1 MISQSNLARRIAR
14 LEDKSLPAGRA
25 FIYSARDG
33 DIDQKR
39 SATIGQRCCSEFKYI
54 ASRGDVFIVI
64 REEITVSDGLRDP
77 NFAHD
82 FTLKINGVFY
92 NEGWPPGL

>member
-14 LEDKSLPAGRA
+14 LEDKSLPRGRA

-33 DIDQKR
+33 DIDKER
-39 SATIGQRCCSEFKYI
+39 SAIIEQRCCSEFKNNGN
-54 ASRGDVFIVI
+54 RRDVFIVI
-64 REEITVSDGLRDP
+64 REEITVPDELRDP

-82 FTLKINGVFY
+82 FVLMING
-92 NEGWPPGL
+92 

>member
-14 LEDKSLPAGRA
+14 LEDKSLPKGRA

-33 DIDQKR
+33 DIDQER
-39 SATIGQRCCSEFKYI
+39 SAIIERRCCSELKYN

-64 REEITVSDGLRDP
+64 REEITVPDELQDP
-77 NFAHD
+77 NFVHD
-82 FTLKINGVFY
+82 FILKINGDCF
-92 NEGWPPGL
+92 NDGWPPGL